1 MFCNKTAI
9 KNGFIESIMKKFN
22 DKERE
27 DLEIAQKAVER
38 AEAMKK
44 EMLLRGGG
52 FTGEEG
58 MEQSGT
64 GVVERMV
71 EDVHRVARMD
81 REAAAARLQSRL
93 RGIERRKRASRR
105 WLYVGSS
112 VAAAVVLFF
121 MVITMLPE
129 KERVV
134 EKAPVLV
141 NVAEIKVPTLITTGE
156 DDAIVALD
164 TLEVKQGNDV
174 YVVGEESQTRTV
186 EENEPEGKPIRN
198 VRIVIPAGFTYS
210 VQLADGSTVML
221 NAGSELRFPEEFRDS
236 VRKVEIRGEGYFNV
250 KRSDMPFIVQA
261 GETQVKV
268 YGTRF
273 NMFYCEKLALSEAV
287 LVEGSIGMMAGGK
300 EVKIEPNER
309 VYYTMKDSTVRM
321 ERVDPV
327 DYIAWLGSSFK
338 YNGTRLDKI
347 VFDIS
352 QWYGVEIK
360 LAPELESQTFS
371 LEFDKSSTID
381 WVIKALGLI
390 IDKNIKQ
397 EGGAY
402 YIN

>member
-1 MFCNKTAI
+1 
-9 KNGFIESIMKKFN
+9 MKKFN

-38 AEAMKK
+38 VEAMKK
-44 EMLLRGGG
+44 EMLLREMV

-81 REAAAARLQSRL
+81 RKAAAAGLQSRL
-93 RGIERRKRASRR
+93 REMERRKRASRR

-121 MVITMLPE
+121 MVTMMLPE
-129 KERVV
+129 KERVM

-174 YVVGEESQTRTV
+174 YVVGEESQTGTV
-186 EENEPEGKPIRN
+186 EENEPEEKPVRN

-210 VQLADGSTVML
+210 VQLADGSTVVL

-236 VRKVEIRGEGYFNV
+236 VREVEMKGEGYFNV
-250 KRSDMPFIVQA
+250 KKSDIPFIVQA

-273 NMFYCEKLALSEAV
+273 NLFYRKELALSEAV

-300 EVKIEPNER
+300 EVRIVPNER
-309 VYYTMKDSTVRM
+309 VYYTMKDSVVRT
-321 ERVDPV
+321 EKVDPA
-327 DYIAWLGSSFK
+327 DYIAWMENSFK
-338 YNGTRLDKI
+338 YNGVRLDKI

-352 QWYGVEIK
+352 QWYGVEIR
-360 LAPELESQTFS
+360 LAPELESRTCT

>member
-1 MFCNKTAI
+1 M
-9 KNGFIESIMKKFN
+9 
-22 DKERE
+22 
-27 DLEIAQKAVER
+27 
-38 AEAMKK
+38 
-44 EMLLRGGG
+44 
-52 FTGEEG
+52 
-58 MEQSGT
+58 
-64 GVVERMV
+64 
-71 EDVHRVARMD
+71 
-81 REAAAARLQSRL
+81 
-93 RGIERRKRASRR
+93 
-105 WLYVGSS
+105 
-112 VAAAVVLFF
+112 LFF
-121 MVITMLPE
+121 MVTMMLPE
-129 KERVV
+129 KERVM
-134 EKAPVLV
+134 EKTPVLV

-268 YGTRF
+268 YGTQF

>member
-38 AEAMKK
+38 VEAMKK
-44 EMLLRGGG
+44 EMLLREMV

-81 REAAAARLQSRL
+81 RKAAAAGLQSRL
-93 RGIERRKRASRR
+93 REMERRKRASRR

-121 MVITMLPE
+121 MVTMMLPE
-129 KERVV
+129 KERVM

-174 YVVGEESQTRTV
+174 YVVGEESQTGTV
-186 EENEPEGKPIRN
+186 EENEPEEKPVRN

-210 VQLADGSTVML
+210 VQLADGSTVVL

-236 VRKVEIRGEGYFNV
+236 VREVEMKGEGYFNV
-250 KRSDMPFIVQA
+250 KKSDIPFIVQA

-273 NMFYCEKLALSEAV
+273 NLFYRKELALSEAV

-300 EVKIEPNER
+300 EVRIVPNER
-309 VYYTMKDSTVRM
+309 VYYTMKDSVVRT
-321 ERVDPV
+321 EKVDPA
-327 DYIAWLGSSFK
+327 DYIAWMENSFK
-338 YNGTRLDKI
+338 YNGVRLDKI

-352 QWYGVEIK
+352 QWYGVEIR
-360 LAPELESQTFS
+360 LAPELESRTCT

>member
-1 MFCNKTAI
+1 
-9 KNGFIESIMKKFN
+9 MKKFN
-22 DKERE
+22 DKEKR
-27 DLEIAQKAVER
+27 DLEMAEEAIRKAESIRGELLAREEEGVE
-38 AEAMKK
+38 
-44 EMLLRGGG
+44 
-52 FTGEEG
+52 EEG

-64 GVVERMV
+64 GVVEQMV

-93 RGIERRKRASRR
+93 RGMERRKRAFRR
-105 WLYVGSS
+105 WLYAGGS
-112 VAAAVVLFF
+112 VAAAVAILFTVTVMF
-121 MVITMLPE
+121 PE
-129 KERVV
+129 KEQVKKEVPVV
-134 EKAPVLV
+134 KL
-141 NVAEIKVPTLITTGE
+141 AEIKVPTLIMTEE
-156 DDAIVALD
+156 DDAIVSLD
-164 TLEVKQGNDV
+164 TLEVKKGGDM
-174 YVVGEESQTRTV
+174 YIVGK
-186 EENEPEGKPIRN
+186 ENLTGIVKEDKLKGKPVRN

-236 VRKVEIRGEGYFNV
+236 VRKVEIKGEGYFNV
-250 KRSDMPFIVQA
+250 KKSDMPFVVQA

-287 LVEGSIGMMAGGK
+287 LVEGSIGMTAGGK

-309 VYYTMKDSTVRM
+309 VYYTMRDSTVRM
-321 ERVDPV
+321 ERVDPA
-327 DYIAWLGSSFK
+327 DYTAWLGNSFK

-381 WVIKALGLI
+381 WVMRALGLI
-390 IDKNIKQ
+390 IDKNVKQ

-402 YIN
+402 YID